1 MSNVRKVLS
10 VCEAGAPL
18 SEWLTE
24 ARRGGRALL
33 ILGEQ
38 GAGRSAILRELQRAA
53 VAQGVT
59 VAETGCRGD
68 AAEPPHLPLMHLLES
83 LAYDAGEP
91 AAPLQD
97 ALDKWSQN
105 PQAWHLA
112 SRLIYPLRE
121 LARRQPILLLIDD
134 LHRAHEN
141 LQRIALNW
149 LVALRVEPIGLA
161 TTAATPHKSQLLREL
176 EQVIGERAAGE
187 VWSLRMLTREETA
200 QRVRTMLG
208 NPPDA
213 DALAHALHDLT
224 GGNPLFLSEILT
236 SLQTDTAH
244 TPASLASLIPQS
256 LREGILRRFEGLPK
270 PAQDIGRALSLMD
283 DALYPDAAQAMLG
296 LSDGAFAKG
305 LDALISLGW
314 LERRA
319 DGQLAWRNRVFRE
332 VVYST
337 QETHERARWHERLAT
352 ALEQAGAPELARL
365 TQWRKCP
372 PTTERLQRMRDAYL
386 RLRAQLP
393 PRQRL
398 EIVDGCLHA
407 ASQLG
412 DGNARAAL
420 LCERPYL
427 LFQLQ
432 DGLLH
437 ALDASQQAL
446 AALEAHPDADPD
458 RELWVQVSCA
468 RAGQLAQLGRVREA
482 QEALQPL
489 RDDPSLREPQR
500 LMVELS
506 LAYISACRGD
516 LRAAYTIHQRVW
528 ERLQANREWLMR
540 WGGVLRYTLQYALAF
555 GDRALAHAALKCV
568 ESWALEPAF
577 PERFQMLYH
586 LMGADLAYYD
596 GRGAEQQARA
606 RLALEMGE
614 ASGDPTAALEA
625 WFQTLLYRQPA
636 EAARVAERALTLV
649 RRALGQEREAEWLT
663 RRALA
668 LLEAGQHTQAID
680 AADDARRAALK
691 IGNQWQTAKAWLII
705 ALAHL
710 ASKRVAEAHEAIQ
723 QATPIA
729 RTLDAPEL
737 HCELRLTQAVAHLLA
752 DEADQAR
759 EAISQ
764 ARAIADEW
772 GHALYRGLA
781 HAVDAHATGD
791 ADARA
796 HADALLAEY
805 GAPLLTRLLQTPA
818 TQPRR
823 SRGWDLYMQLLGETA
838 LHYRAATMAARM
850 WHSPRARALCASLA
864 MQEGAPVDAFT
875 LMEWHFPHLDADRAR
890 VNLQTTVSAARRSLR
905 KAFGESAGDWIHYE
919 NGVYRW
925 SPTCAW
931 RLDVQ
936 EFESI
941 ASDALGIAQPD
952 QQLERLNEA
961 IRLYAGDLMPE
972 FADEAW
978 CSVAHQRMRVLLV
991 ECLLARAQRHYVR
1004 GDYPDAAADCERIL
1018 QVDSTDEGALCLLLQ
1033 IYAAQGH
1040 RAEAARLFQHTQ
1052 QRARERFGHALAPTT
1067 VETFQRLFG

>member
-1 MSNVRKVLS
+1 
-10 VCEAGAPL
+10 
-18 SEWLTE
+18 
-24 ARRGGRALL
+24 
-33 ILGEQ
+33 
-38 GAGRSAILRELQRAA
+38 
-53 VAQGVT
+53 
-59 VAETGCRGD
+59 
-68 AAEPPHLPLMHLLES
+68 
-83 LAYDAGEP
+83 
-91 AAPLQD
+91 
-97 ALDKWSQN
+97 
-105 PQAWHLA
+105 
-112 SRLIYPLRE
+112 
-121 LARRQPILLLIDD
+121 
-134 LHRAHEN
+134 
-141 LQRIALNW
+141 
-149 LVALRVEPIGLA
+149 
-161 TTAATPHKSQLLREL
+161 
-176 EQVIGERAAGE
+176 VIGERAAGE

-213 DALAHALHDLT
+213 DALAGALHDLT

-236 SLQTDTAH
+236 SLQADTTH

-256 LREGILRRFEGLPK
+256 LREGVLRRFEGLPK
-270 PAQDIGRALSLMD
+270 QTQDIGRALSLMD
-283 DALYPDAAQAMLG
+283 DALYPDAAQAMLSLG
-296 LSDGAFAKG
+296 DGAFARG

-332 VVYST
+332 VVAST
-337 QETHERARWHERLAT
+337 LEPHERARWHERLAT
-352 ALEQAGAPELARL
+352 ALEQVGAPELARL
-365 TQWRKCP
+365 HQWCKCP
-372 PTTERLQRMRDAYL
+372 PTAERLQRMRDAYL

-468 RAGQLAQLGRVREA
+468 RAGQLAQLGRIREA

-489 RDDPSLREPQR
+489 RDDPSLRESQR

-506 LAYISACRGD
+506 LAYISACQGD

-528 ERLQANREWLMR
+528 ERLRANREWLMR

-555 GDRALAHAALKCV
+555 GDRALAHAALQCV
-568 ESWALEPAF
+568 ESWVLEPAF

-636 EAARVAERALTLV
+636 EAVRVAERALTLV

-668 LLEAGQHTQAID
+668 LLEAGQHAQAID

-691 IGNQWQTAKAWLII
+691 IGNQWHTAKAWLII
-705 ALAHL
+705 AQAHL
-710 ASKRVAEAHEAIQ
+710 ATKRVAEAHEALQ

-729 RTLDAPEL
+729 RALDAPEL
-737 HCELRLTQAVAHLLA
+737 HCELYLTQAVA
-752 DEADQAR
+752 
-759 EAISQ
+759 
-764 ARAIADEW
+764 
-772 GHALYRGLA
+772 Y
-781 HAVDAHATGD
+781 
-791 ADARA
+791 
-796 HADALLAEY
+796 LLAEDGRRSARAAISA
-805 GAPLLTRLLQTPA
+805 GAGDCRCLGTRALSWLGARCGRAGEGRRRRPR
-818 TQPRR
+818 PRR
-823 SRGWDLYMQLLGETA
+823 CAARRVR
-838 LHYRAATMAARM
+838 RAAADPTAPNAHNATAASS
-850 WHSPRARALCASLA
+850 WLGS
-864 MQEGAPVDAFT
+864 
-875 LMEWHFPHLDADRAR
+875 
-890 VNLQTTVSAARRSLR
+890 VSAAAGRDDPTLSLAIDAYAPVAQPARPRPVRLARSAGGRACGRFYAHGVALPPLGRRPRASESADDRLSGATLAAQSVRRIGGRLDSLRERRVPLVAAVRVATGCAGVRVRRERRAQHRAARPATGAAQRGDTPVRGRPAARVRRRS
-905 KAFGESAGDWIHYE
+905 
-919 NGVYRW
+919 V
-925 SPTCAW
+925 
-931 RLDVQ
+931 VQ
-936 EFESI
+936 RR
-941 ASDALGIAQPD
+941 P
-952 QQLERLNEA
+952 
-961 IRLYAGDLMPE
+961 P
-972 FADEAW
+972 
-978 CSVAHQRMRVLLV
+978 AH
-991 ECLLARAQRHYVR
+991 ARAAGGVPACA
-1004 GDYPDAAADCERIL
+1004 GAAAFR
-1018 QVDSTDEGALCLLLQ
+1018 
-1033 IYAAQGH
+1033 AQ
-1040 RAEAARLFQHTQ
+1040 
-1052 QRARERFGHALAPTT
+1052 
-1067 VETFQRLFG
+1067 